1 MTLEQISAVG
11 GGVTTE
17 ASADDAATQLQLR
30 MHPRVF
36 AALGADLVTSD
47 VVAVVELVKNSYDAF
62 AENVWVR
69 LGVADGQPYLEVED
83 DGCGMTRDVITDVWC
98 LVATPHK
105 ELNPNASR
113 RGATRRVSGEKGLGR
128 LSVGRLGERL
138 TMFTR
143 ADGHP
148 CWQVEVD
155 WTEVANSTGLDRSTV
170 ELRQGSNALRSSTG
184 TLLRIEALRSE
195 WDERLSGDLKDN
207 LERLVSPF
215 SGTEDFRIFFEST
228 DNGVDSNDSDAITS
242 QDFLSKPKYRIHGT
256 VDEKGNTCARY
267 AYHAI
272 KADNKTRRTS
282 KKTRRKDITLP
293 WSRIAQ
299 EASSREGR
307 QYADRANCG
316 PFSFDIRAWDIG
328 SEDTQEI
335 ADRFNLQKSRIR
347 SAIQAHKGIAIYRDG
362 ILVLPKSDSARDW
375 LGLDL
380 RRISKV
386 GTRLSTSQLV
396 AYVAITAENNP
407 AIRDTSDR
415 ERLASSQEVFEFQEI
430 LRAIVGVL
438 ENERDEDRI
447 KHSNE
452 APMKDLLSE
461 VSAQDA
467 MGTVHRLADAG
478 ALAQRAVPVL
488 ANLDKS
494 LTAVRKDIERRFAY
508 YSRLATVGIIAHM
521 LVHEIRNRTTAI
533 GRFLRLFQDKSEQ
546 DKRLTRTFRR
556 AIESVKAL
564 ERLADVFAPLASR
577 KFKRRGRTAHLEER
591 IAACLELQASE
602 LSNNYVRCSTPES
615 KTAVA
620 VHPGELDAVILNLIT
635 NALYWLSEVPKEQ
648 RHLAFSISEGPE
660 GNRVAVEVTDSGPGI
675 ADEDLERVF
684 WPGVTRKPNG
694 IGMGLTVA
702 AEIVAAY
709 GGRMSTERVEAGAR
723 FAFDLPC
730 ASKGEEMA

>member
-1 MTLEQISAVG
+1 MTLEQISAVSDSVDTG
-11 GGVTTE
+11 APT
-17 ASADDAATQLQLR
+17 DDATQVQLR

-47 VVAVVELVKNSYDAF
+47 VVAVVELVKNAYDAF

-69 LGVADGQPYLEVED
+69 LRADGDYSYLEVED

-98 LVATPHK
+98 LVATPYK
-105 ELNPNASR
+105 ELHPNASR
-113 RGATRRVSGEKGLGR
+113 RGATRRVSGQKGLGR

-155 WTEVANSTGLDRSTV
+155 WAEVANSEELDRSV
-170 ELRQGSNALRSSTG
+170 IELRQSSNALRSATG
-184 TLLRIEALRSE
+184 TLLRIKVLRSKWNE
-195 WDERLSGDLKDN
+195 QLCEDLKDN

-215 SGTEDFRIFFEST
+215 SGTNDFRIFFEST
-228 DNGVDSNDSDAITS
+228 ADGADSDGPVAITS
-242 QDFLSKPKYRIHGT
+242 QPFLSEPKYRIHGT
-256 VDEKGNTCARY
+256 VDEEGNAHTCYQYSAM
-267 AYHAI
+267 
-272 KADNKTRRTS
+272 DGSGTTRQ
-282 KKTRRKDITLP
+282 KDTVLP
-293 WSRIAQ
+293 WSRVAH
-299 EASSREGR
+299 EANSREGR
-307 QYADRANCG
+307 QYNDRPNCG
-316 PFSFDIRAWDIG
+316 PFSFDIRAWDIS

-335 ADRFNLQKSRIR
+335 ADRFHLQKGRIR
-347 SAIQAHKGIAIYRDG
+347 SAIRAHKGITVYRDG
-362 ILVLPKSDSARDW
+362 ILVLPKSDDARDW

-380 RRISKV
+380 RRVSKV

-396 AYVAITAENNP
+396 AHVAITAEGNP
-407 AIRDTSDR
+407 GIRDTSDR
-415 ERLASSQEVFEFQEI
+415 ERLVSSQEVFEFQEI

-447 KHSNE
+447 KQNNE

-461 VSAQDA
+461 VSAQEA
-467 MGTVHRLADAG
+467 MGAVRRLADAG
-478 ALAQRAVPVL
+478 ASAQRAVPVL
-488 ANLDKS
+488 ANLDRS
-494 LTAVRKDIERRFAY
+494 LAAVRKGIERRFIY
-508 YSRLATVGIIAHM
+508 YSRLATVGTIAHM

-533 GRFLRLFQDKSEQ
+533 GRFLRLFQEGSEQ
-546 DKRLTRTFRR
+546 NGRLMRTCLR
-556 AIESVKAL
+556 AVESIRAL
-564 ERLADVFAPLASR
+564 EQLADRFAPLASR
-577 KFKRRGRTAHLEER
+577 KFRRHGRTALLEER
-591 IAACLELQASE
+591 ITACLELQAKE
-602 LSNNYVRCSTPES
+602 LRNNHIRCSTPNS
-615 KTAVA
+615 KTTVA

-635 NALYWLSEVPKEQ
+635 NALYWLSEVPKDQ
-648 RHLAFSISEGPE
+648 RHFVFSISEGQE
-660 GNRVAVEVTDSGPGI
+660 GNRVAVEVSDSGPGI

-730 ASKGEEMA
+730 ASRGEDVA

>member
-1 MTLEQISAVG
+1 MTLEQISAVSDSVDTG
-11 GGVTTE
+11 APT
-17 ASADDAATQLQLR
+17 DDATQVQLR

-47 VVAVVELVKNSYDAF
+47 VVAVVELVKNAYDAF

-69 LGVADGQPYLEVED
+69 LRADGDYSYLEVED

-98 LVATPHK
+98 LVATPYK
-105 ELNPNASR
+105 ELHPNASR
-113 RGATRRVSGEKGLGR
+113 RGATRRVSGQKGLGR

-155 WTEVANSTGLDRSTV
+155 WAEVANSEELDRSV
-170 ELRQGSNALRSSTG
+170 IELRQSSNALRSATG
-184 TLLRIEALRSE
+184 TLLRIKVLRSKWNE
-195 WDERLSGDLKDN
+195 QLCEDLKDN

-215 SGTEDFRIFFEST
+215 SGTNDFRIFFESAV
-228 DNGVDSNDSDAITS
+228 NGADGDGPVALTS
-242 QDFLSKPKYRIHGT
+242 QHFLSEPKYWIHGT
-256 VDEKGNTCARY
+256 VDEKGDALARY
-267 AYHAI
+267 QYSAM
-272 KADNKTRRTS
+272 DGSGTTRQ
-282 KKTRRKDITLP
+282 KDTALP
-293 WSRIAQ
+293 WSRVAH
-299 EASSREGR
+299 EAKSRE
-307 QYADRANCG
+307 DRPNCG
-316 PFSFDIRAWDIG
+316 PFSFDVRAWDIG

-335 ADRFNLQKSRIR
+335 ADRFHLQKSRIR
-347 SAIQAHKGIAIYRDG
+347 SAIRAHKGIAVYRDG
-362 ILVLPKSDSARDW
+362 ILVLPKSDDARDW

-380 RRISKV
+380 RRVSKV

-396 AYVAITAENNP
+396 AHVAITAEGNP
-407 AIRDTSDR
+407 GIRDTSDR
-415 ERLASSQEVFEFQEI
+415 ERLVSSQQVFEFQEI

-447 KHSNE
+447 KQNNE

-461 VSAQDA
+461 VSAQEA
-467 MGTVHRLADAG
+467 MGAVRRLANAG
-478 ALAQRAVPVL
+478 ASAQRAVPVL
-488 ANLDKS
+488 ANLDRS
-494 LTAVRKDIERRFAY
+494 LAAVRKGIERRFTY
-508 YSRLATVGIIAHM
+508 YSRLATVGTIANM

-533 GRFLRLFQDKSEQ
+533 GRFIRLFQDESKQ
-546 DKRLTRTFRR
+546 DGPLTRTFRR

-577 KFKRRGRTAHLEER
+577 KFKRHGRTVLLEDR
-591 IAACLELQASE
+591 IAVCLELQANE
-602 LSNNYVRCSTPES
+602 LKNNHIRCLTPNS
-615 KTAVA
+615 KTTVA

-635 NALYWLSEVPKEQ
+635 NALYWLSEVPQDQ
-648 RHLAFSISEGPE
+648 RHLAFSVSEGQE
-660 GNRVAVEVTDSGPGI
+660 GNRVAVEVSDSGPGI

-730 ASKGEEMA
+730 ASRGENVA